1 MDFSGAKAGKGG
13 DISRLILAWWA
24 LPGSG
29 RICSFRDKFDSFGGW
44 SVE

>member
-1 MDFSGAKAGKGG
+1 MDFNGPDAGKSG

-29 RICSFRDKFDSFGGW
+29 RICSFRDKFDRVPCGA
-44 SVE
+44 VE